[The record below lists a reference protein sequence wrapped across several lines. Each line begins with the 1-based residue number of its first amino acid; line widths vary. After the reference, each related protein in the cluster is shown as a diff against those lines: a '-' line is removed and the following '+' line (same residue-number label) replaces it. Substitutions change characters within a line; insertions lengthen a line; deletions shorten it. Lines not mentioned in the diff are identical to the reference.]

1 MSRIDKILS
10 LLKAKSNGSTKDVK
24 KSIDPVDR
32 KMANLEAEKG
42 EVVLTYDD
50 KGLSYP
56 KLYYIN
62 GKKHSQGG
70 TPLLLPDGSFIF
82 SNSKELKIEDKDI
95 LNLFGAKTPKTPAE
109 LARKLLDLNKSSKV
123 LEDEQQKDSLKVG
136 TAMADIDGKM
146 GLLSILA
153 MYQERMK
160 NPDGLTYD
168 KIPTFAKTYLETIK
182 GIPLAEKQEGGSDDN
197 ADRDI
202 PKAQL
207 GIDVKGN
214 EKKKNDEHANYV
226 PAPENEEHKNYV
238 SPDQINNSHTNYI
251 SPLSVDSGNKN
262 YISPLSV
269 DGGHKNYTSDNSGQN
284 SSKLLEF
291 KDYEA
296 MVEEVKGKKLE
307 EMNPKEISDEI
318 SKMYTSDLQPKME
331 KRDNEKDYKFRF
343 NIPGGMDL
351 LNYYISAGMA
361 LRNNQNP
368 YSSDVMYPIATGRDR
383 GDFVSAGSA
392 FGYFRP
398 DQYNPS
404 TNYSI
409 YNITPNTIPGNYQ
422 QRIFEEGG
430 ESGKQNNTKDGN
442 ETDKQSVTEKQ
453 LDEIIQRWHEVY
465 KDYLDGELKNYENFK
480 NKIGN
485 DVKQKLIKAL
495 QVNPNITK
503 EEIVD
508 FINSQ
513 NFNVSSKD
521 NLYNEEIQ
529 KNKDKLNRII
539 EQLDNNVIND
549 IFTIKNAF
557 NLLTKEF
564 IDDDV
569 RKKIFD
575 STMTSKNVER
585 INNEFLKIINLLNLK
600 PQNVFENINNINF
613 ENLEN
618 IFGYNT
624 TSKKPLIPIHSLI
637 YQFGFNKINDADNY
651 EKQTPSKSS
660 KLKYDGI
667 SGQNTSA
674 SYIIPKEKPQPKVE
688 LTPEPEKP
696 KVGNFIPKTYVE
708 KIKEPDGT
716 LKQNTYRDDRFYKQD
731 VNNTVYSLAALN
743 SIKKYL
749 PREFM
754 YSPDVPR
761 PVFMDPERQV
771 QLNSQSVQNTLNTL
785 ASSLSPQVLSSIS
798 SGIVAS
804 SSENIA
810 NIIGNTY
817 NQNVNLANQ
826 YNERKADI
834 LNRQREYNTAKA
846 QNLYDKTVIAN
857 QQYDNARREAYRNLV
872 ASWNKMITNRSYRH
886 NMNESY
892 LKETPFRIDDEGRVQ
907 FIPELGKQLS
917 PSKPMTMEDIYNFA
931 NTVKSILGDTEEA
944 NKIISDFLKEHL
956 PTITGKQKQGNDLFI
971 PHIPYIQG
979 YPSSTSSPY
988 TTYNNE
994 HYTQDGSQKE
1004 TQEESKTEEEKKYKG
1019 GEIEEK
1025 SNQLFELLINRLRKR

>member
-1 MSRIDKILS
+1 MSRIDRILS
-10 LLKAKSNGSTKDVK
+10 LLKSKTNRSDDKGIK
-24 KSIDPVDR
+24 KTIDPVDR

-168 KIPTFAKTYLETIK
+168 KIPTFAKTYLEVIK
-182 GIPLAEKQEGGSDDN
+182 GVPLVEKQEGSSDSN
-197 ADRDI
+197 IEENI
-202 PKAQL
+202 PKASSGL
-207 GIDVKGN
+207 EVKN
-214 EKKKNDEHANYV
+214 QNDLEKMPMRGKPELSSVVLKTGDDIYKNYTA
-226 PAPENEEHKNYV
+226 PPENEIDPSQYV
-238 SPDQINNSHTNYI
+238 SGPDDEQI
-251 SPLSVDSGNKN
+251 
-262 YISPLSV
+262 
-269 DGGHKNYTSDNSGQN
+269 
-284 SSKLLEF
+284 
-291 KDYEA
+291 
-296 MVEEVKGKKLE
+296 
-307 EMNPKEISDEI
+307 KE
-318 SKMYTSDLQPKME
+318 QH
-331 KRDNEKDYKFRF
+331 KFRF
-343 NIPGGMDL
+343 NIPGGLDL

-465 KDYLDGELKNYENFK
+465 KGYLDDELKNYEEFK
-480 NKIGN
+480 NKIGD

-521 NLYNEEIQ
+521 NLYNKEIQ
-529 KNKDKLNRII
+529 NNKNNLNSII
-539 EQLDNNVIND
+539 KQLDNNVIND

-575 STMTSKNVER
+575 STMTSDNVER

-600 PQNVFENINNINF
+600 PQNVFENIDNIN
-613 ENLEN
+613 LEDLKN
-618 IFGYNT
+618 ILGYKT

-674 SYIIPKEKPQPKVE
+674 SYIIPKEKPQPKEEKPKVE
-688 LTPEPEKP
+688 PTPEPEKP
-696 KVGNFIPKTYVE
+696 KVGNFIPKTDVE
-708 KIKEPDGT
+708 EIKEPDGT

-731 VNNTVYSLAALN
+731 VNNTAYSLAALN
-743 SIKKYL
+743 SIKKYF

-771 QLNSQSVQNTLNTL
+771 QLNSQSVQNTLNVL

-872 ASWNKMITNRSYRH
+872 ASWNNMITNRSYRH

-931 NTVKSILGDTEEA
+931 NRVKSILGDTEEA
-944 NKIISDFLKEHL
+944 NKIISDYLKEHL
-956 PTITGKQKQGNDLFI
+956 PTITGKQQQGNNSFK
-971 PHIPYIQG
+971 PHIPIIQG

-994 HYTQDGSQKE
+994 HYAQDGSQKE
-1004 TQEESKTEEEKKYKG
+1004 SQEESKTEEEKKYKG

>member
-160 NPDGLTYD
+160 NPNGLTYD

-197 ADRDI
+197 ADRDM

-207 GIDVKGN
+207 GMDVKGN

-251 SPLSVDSGNKN
+251 LPLSV
-262 YISPLSV
+262 Y
-269 DGGHKNYTSDNSGQN
+269 GGHKNYTSDNSGQN

-291 KDYEA
+291 KDYDA
-296 MVEEVKGKKLE
+296 MVEEVKGKNLE
-307 EMNPKEISDEI
+307 KMKPKEISDEI
-318 SKMYTSDLQPKME
+318 HKMYTSDLQPKME
-331 KRDNEKDYKFRF
+331 KRDDHKYRL

-351 LNYYISAGMA
+351 LNYYISAGNA

-404 TNYSI
+404 TNYSV
-409 YNITPNTIPGNYQ
+409 YNIMPNTYPGGFQ
-422 QRIFEEGG
+422 QRVFKDGG
-430 ESGKQNNTKDGN
+430 ESGDNNTDVENKNPNDSSKSDIDIN
-442 ETDKQSVTEKQ
+442 K
-453 LDEIIQRWHEVY
+453 IIEEWHKVY
-465 KDYLDGELKNYENFK
+465 KGHLPNGLKDLSIEELKKYINDNNDLREEILKALKVDPNISKDDIINELKKSTVRSKDDEFNKSIKQGKENF
-480 NKIGN
+480 
-485 DVKQKLIKAL
+485 IKAL
-495 QVNPNITK
+495 NNTND
-503 EEIVD
+503 EEI
-508 FINSQ
+508 
-513 NFNVSSKD
+513 K
-521 NLYNEEIQ
+521 
-529 KNKDKLNRII
+529 K
-539 EQLDNNVIND
+539 
-549 IFTIKNAF
+549 IFRTKNAF
-557 NLLTKEF
+557 NVLTYNLIPLDERQRIFDKTIDAVNVKRMNDEF
-564 IDDDV
+564 NAILDLIGITKYEDKKRYTFWFKTKSGENLNPFHSIVYQIGYNKLEKDKNNI
-569 RKKIFD
+569 KKIHPSGKD
-575 STMTSKNVER
+575 NK
-585 INNEFLKIINLLNLK
+585 LN
-600 PQNVFENINNINF
+600 F
-613 ENLEN
+613 
-618 IFGYNT
+618 
-624 TSKKPLIPIHSLI
+624 
-637 YQFGFNKINDADNY
+637 
-651 EKQTPSKSS
+651 
-660 KLKYDGI
+660 DGI

-674 SYIIPKEKPQPKVE
+674 SYIIPEIEEKPQVEPKP
-688 LTPEPEKP
+688 TPELR
-696 KVGNFIPKTYVE
+696 VGTYIPKTDVE
-708 KIKEPDGT
+708 EIKEPDGK

-731 VNNTVYSLAALN
+731 VNNTAYSLAALN
-743 SIKKYL
+743 SIKKYF

-754 YSPDVPR
+754 YSPDAPR

-771 QLNSQSVQNTLNTL
+771 QLNSQSVQNTLNVL

-817 NQNVNLANQ
+817 NQNVTVANQ

-872 ASWNKMITNRSYRH
+872 ASWNNMISNRSYRH

-931 NTVKSILGDTEEA
+931 NRIKSILGDTEEA
-944 NKIISDFLKEHL
+944 NKIISDYIKENL
-956 PTITGKQKQGNDLFI
+956 PTITGKQKRENDLFKPNI
-971 PHIPYIQG
+971 PIIQG

-988 TTYNNE
+988 TTYNNK
-994 HYTQDGSQKE
+994 HYAQDGSQN
-1004 TQEESKTEEEKKYKG
+1004 ESQKKSNTEEEKKYKG

>member
-10 LLKAKSNGSTKDVK
+10 LLKAKTNTSDKGIK
-24 KSIDPVDR
+24 KTIDPVDR
-32 KMANLEAEKG
+32 KLANLEAEKG

-109 LARKLLDLNKSSKV
+109 LARKLLDLNKSSKI

-197 ADRDI
+197 ADRDM

-207 GIDVKGN
+207 GMDVKGN
-214 EKKKNDEHANYV
+214 EKNKKDEHANYV

-238 SPDQINNSHTNYI
+238 SPDQTNDLHGNYI
-251 SPLSVDSGNKN
+251 SPLSADSNHKN

-269 DGGHKNYTSDNSGQN
+269 DGGHKNYISPLSVDSDHKNYTSPDSSQN
-284 SSKLLEF
+284 SSKF
-291 KDYEA
+291 PDFDA
-296 MVEEVKGKKLE
+296 MVNEVKGKDLKRME
-307 EMNPKEISDEI
+307 PKNTPDEMY
-318 SKMYTSDLQPKME
+318 KMYTSDLQPNIE
-331 KRDNEKDYKFRF
+331 KTDNKKDYKFRF

-351 LNYYISAGMA
+351 LNYYISAGNA

-404 TNYSI
+404 TNYSV
-409 YNITPNTIPGNYQ
+409 YNIMPNTYPGGFQ
-422 QRIFEEGG
+422 QRVFDEGG
-430 ESGKQNNTKDGN
+430 EKRSENKYIENNGDNNKLDVNIDDIIASWYETYKTYLPENIRSLDDLKKYVENNKAIREEILKALRVEPDITTKDIKSYISS
-442 ETDKQSVTEKQ
+442 T
-453 LDEIIQRWHEVY
+453 
-465 KDYLDGELKNYENFK
+465 
-480 NKIGN
+480 KIN
-485 DVKQKLIKAL
+485 
-495 QVNPNITK
+495 
-503 EEIVD
+503 
-508 FINSQ
+508 
-513 NFNVSSKD
+513 SKD
-521 NLYNEEIQ
+521 NTFNTNVNREKEKIITTL
-529 KNKDKLNRII
+529 DKI
-539 EQLDNNVIND
+539 EDDNIKK
-549 IFTIKNAF
+549 IFKIKNAF
-557 NLLTKEF
+557 NVLTNKF
-564 IDDDV
+564 IDLDT
-569 RKKIFD
+569 RRTIFD
-575 STMTSKNVER
+575 RTSNPENVKR
-585 INNEFLKIINLLNLK
+585 INKELDAILSLSNVYDKEYYKIGFKTQSGLPLNPLHSIIY
-600 PQNVFENINNINF
+600 QM
-613 ENLEN
+613 
-618 IFGYNT
+618 GYN
-624 TSKKPLIPIHSLI
+624 KLKGDEKRKI
-637 YQFGFNKINDADNY
+637 NKIN
-651 EKQTPSKSS
+651 PSRKDE
-660 KLKYDGI
+660 LLLDGI

-674 SYIIPKEKPQPKVE
+674 SYIIPE
-688 LTPEPEKP
+688 LESEPEPVSEPLQEPKP
-696 KVGNFIPKTYVE
+696 RVGTYIPKTTVE
-708 KIKEPDGT
+708 DIKEPEGEIKTKGYKDN
-716 LKQNTYRDDRFYKQD
+716 KFYKQD
-731 VNNTVYSLAALN
+731 INNTLSSLAILN

-761 PVFMDPERQV
+761 PVFVDPERQV
-771 QLNSQSVQNTLNTL
+771 QLNSQSVQNTLNVL
-785 ASSLSPQVLSSIS
+785 ASSISPQVLSSIA

-826 YNERKADI
+826 YNQIKADI

-931 NTVKSILGDTEEA
+931 NRVKSILGDTEEA
-944 NKIISDFLKEHL
+944 NKIISDYLKEHL
-956 PTITGKQKQGNDLFI
+956 PTITGKQQQGNNSFKPPI
-971 PHIPYIQG
+971 PKIEG

-994 HYTQDGSQKE
+994 YYNQDESQN
-1004 TQEESKTEEEKKYKG
+1004 ESDTEEEKKYKG
-1019 GEIEEK
+1019 GEIEKK
-1025 SNQLFELLINRLRKR
+1025 SNQLFELLINRLRKK